1 MPVVAD
7 RAGVVVTHVAIP
19 EPVLVVAVSE
29 AFAVTEVSL
38 ASSVRLT
45 CEELAVVV
53 AWLIQ

>member
-7 RAGVVVTHVAIP
+7 RAGVAVTHAAIP

-29 AFAVTEVSL
+29 ASAVTEVLL
-38 ASSVRLT
+38 ASLIRLT

-53 AWLIQ
+53 AWLMQ

>member
-7 RAGVVVTHVAIP
+7 LAGVAVTHAAIP

-29 AFAVTEVSL
+29 ASAVTEVSL
-38 ASSVRLT
+38 ASSIRLT

-53 AWLIQ
+53 AWLMQ

>member
-29 AFAVTEVSL
+29 AFAVTGVSL